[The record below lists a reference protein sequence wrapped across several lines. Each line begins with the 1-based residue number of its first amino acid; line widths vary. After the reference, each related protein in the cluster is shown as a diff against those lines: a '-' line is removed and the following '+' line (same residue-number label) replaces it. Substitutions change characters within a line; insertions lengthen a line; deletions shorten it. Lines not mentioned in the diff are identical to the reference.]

1 MTALRDI
8 MSTDVD
14 FCTVEDNIYEA
25 AVKMKEHGVGVI
37 PVLDNGQLVGVI
49 TDRDIVI
56 RCVAGKKPNST
67 RITDV
72 MSTHLI
78 TGTSDM
84 LVDEA
89 EELMGNEQIRRLPI
103 VENGK
108 LIGIIA
114 LGDLAMHKQTSSE
127 AGIALSS
134 ISEDRDE
141 MQH

>member
-1 MTALRDI
+1 MTALKDI
-8 MSTDVD
+8 MSMDVD

-25 AVKMKEHGVGVI
+25 AVKMKEHDVGVI

-114 LGDLAMHKQTSSE
+114 LGDLAIHKQTSSE

>member
-1 MTALRDI
+1 MTTLRDI

-25 AVKMKEHGVGVI
+25 AVKMKDHDVGII
-37 PVLDNGQLVGVI
+37 PVLDSGQLVGVI
-49 TDRDIVI
+49 TDRDIVL

-72 MSTHLI
+72 ISTHLI
-78 TGTSDM
+78 TGTPDM
-84 LVDEA
+84 PVDEA

-108 LIGIIA
+108 LLGIVA
-114 LGDLAMHKQTSSE
+114 LGDLAIHKQTSSE

-134 ISEDRDE
+134 ISEDRDQI
-141 MQH
+141 QH

>member
-114 LGDLAMHKQTSSE
+114 LGDLAIHKQTSSE

>member
-1 MTALRDI
+1 MSTLRDI
-8 MSTDVD
+8 MSTDVF

-25 AVKMKEHGVGVI
+25 AVKMKDNDVGVI
-37 PVLDNGQLVGVI
+37 PVLDNGKLVGVI

-72 MSTHLI
+72 ISTHLI
-78 TGTSDM
+78 TGSPDM

-103 VENGK
+103 VENDK

-114 LGDLAMHKQTSSE
+114 LADLAIHKQTSSE

-134 ISEDRDE
+134 ISEDRD
-141 MQH
+141 QIRH